1 MEHARLRAFQRGQH
15 GAVDVRPTWRV
26 PLEDESTGRLDQIQH
41 ELGTII
47 KHQLRA
53 FRRQQ
58 LHRLRARDTA
68 SRQVRRIKCTGERLR
83 EARALVHSDGTCSC
97 KYTWKHA
104 CSQPQ

>member
-26 PLEDESTGRLDQIQH
+26 PLENESTGRLDQIQH

-53 FRRQQ
+53 LRRQQ

-68 SRQVRRIKCTGERLR
+68 SHQVRRIKCRGALR
-83 EARALVHSDGTCSC
+83 EARGLVHSDRTCSC